1 VTITAAADGSA
12 LGNPGP
18 AGWAWYVNDD
28 CWRAGGWPH
37 GTNNQGELMAVLDL
51 LRATAHVRQED
62 LHILCDSQYVINSIT
77 KWMPG
82 WKRKGWRKAD
92 GKPVLNVELLKEL
105 DRELAGRKYT
115 FEWVKGH
122 AGHDLNEAA
131 DERARA
137 AATAYQQGVAARS
150 GPGFQGHQHESGGR
164 GTAQAGAPATTRVAA
179 EQPSTDQPAASQR
192 SAAQPAA
199 PERAAAGH
207 SASQRSA
214 MPPAAARPAAKPE
227 PDLFTDPGLFGDP
240 KLFSEP
246 DLFSELGS
254 EAFDTEPG
262 TAEPSAEAQVEELE
276 RELLG
281 PLVRGDMGRTA
292 VLLHPDFMEIG
303 SSGRVWTRDAM
314 MMALEEDPG
323 ERTDIEILGTDRVGT
338 SAVLLTYR
346 SFARSGTT
354 LRSSLWV
361 LDDGRWRLRFHQGT
375 PEA

>member
-51 LRATAHVRQED
+51 FRATAHIPDEHLKV
-62 LHILCDSQYVINSIT
+62 LCDSQYVINSIT

-82 WKRKGWRKAD
+82 WKRKGWRKGD
-92 GKPVLNVELLKEL
+92 GKPVMNLELLKEL

-150 GPGFQGHQHESGGR
+150 GPGF
-164 GTAQAGAPATTRVAA
+164 AGAPVAA
-179 EQPSTDQPAASQR
+179 AQSSGAVGAAG
-192 SAAQPAA
+192 
-199 PERAAAGH
+199 AAAGTAGATAGAAGA
-207 SASQRSA
+207 SA
-214 MPPAAARPAAKPE
+214 PAARSEPSAAVSTNP
-227 PDLFTDPGLFGDP
+227 FGQAS
-240 KLFSEP
+240 FEEP
-246 DLFSELGS
+246 DLFSEL
-254 EAFDTEPG
+254 EAEVFDQ
-262 TAEPSAEAQVEELE
+262 AEAAGAEHTPEAIVEALE
-276 RELLG
+276 RELAA
-281 PLVRGDMGRTA
+281 PEARGDIGRTG

-323 ERTDIEILGTDRVGT
+323 NHTELEILGADRIGT
-338 SAVLLTYR
+338 TAVLLTYR
-346 SFARSGTT
+346 SHARSGPV

-361 LDDGRWRLRFHQGT
+361 LDGTRWRLRFHQGT